1 MLKKAHQL
9 RLAIDSYKQE
19 LENLLS
25 DAVELMDELEKILS
39 EKQEELRNILHD
51 KDTLISKVLIKRGLE
66 NEGKAEG
73 FEKEANSLR

>member
-1 MLKKAHQL
+1 ML
-9 RLAIDSYKQE
+9 IFYFSDSYKQE

-51 KDTLISKVLIKRGLE
+51 KDTLIGKALIERALE
-66 NEGKAEG
+66 NEGEAEE
-73 FEKEANSLR
+73 FEKEANSSQIKLNH